1 MASIHKEAVVNVP
14 AEQAWAALRDIAHP
28 DRVFAGVLTNAHLDG
43 DVREVTFANGMVVK
57 ERIVDIDDK
66 RRRIAYAV
74 TGDVFEHHSASMEII
89 PQGANACRF
98 VWITDL
104 LPDGQASMVAQLVDQ
119 GSQALVRNLERPAGR
134 ERAS

>member
-14 AEQAWAALRDIAHP
+14 AEQAWAALRDVAHP
-28 DRVFAGVLTNAHLDG
+28 DRVFAGVLTDAHLDG

-57 ERIVDIDDK
+57 ERIVGIDDK

-89 PQGANACRF
+89 PQGAGACRF

-104 LPDGQASMVAQLVDQ
+104 LPDGQAGMVAQLVDQ
-119 GSQALVRNLERPAGR
+119 GSQALVRNLEQPSCR

>member
-1 MASIHKEAVVNVP
+1 MASIHKETIVRVP
-14 AEQAWAALRDIAHP
+14 ADSAWAALRDVAHP
-28 DRVFAGVLTNAHLDG
+28 DRVFAGVLTDAHIEG
-43 DVREVTFANGMVVK
+43 DVREVTFADGMVVK
-57 ERIVDIDDK
+57 ERIIDVDDK

-104 LPDGQASMVAQLVDQ
+104 LPDDKASVVAPLVDQ
-119 GSQALVRNLERPAGR
+119 GSQALVRNLERLAGHKS
-134 ERAS
+134 AG